1 MATEK
6 QVEANRRNAALSTGP
21 RTEAGK
27 ARCRA
32 NATTHG
38 LAAVRPE
45 IEAEMGAEGGLC
57 PAFAERRMKWEA
69 ETRPEGEVAG
79 WALDCAVAAS
89 LRIDRCGRAMDTL
102 IEATRERAR
111 LSWDEDR
118 AVSAAEAFGRLARN
132 PVLAARQL
140 RTTLAG
146 AFLLIDAWN
155 ALGEALGRGD
165 WTEAESSRALDLL
178 GAAPDLRE
186 GRTAIDPPGEDAPP
200 AFRRSLVDD
209 EVASL
214 LNLVDRA
221 LIPLE
226 AGECRRAMEGDLALI
241 SKPGKL
247 LARYERDAWR
257 RYRESMARVGNPAQA
272 STLSPAPA
280 PIAAKPVAPVA
291 APPARRRVEVAAVDE
306 GRAFEAERRAV
317 QAEMAAFLEE
327 SRGRFAAVEG
337 EDATVT
343 PVAPERPLDGPGRR
357 KSGRDGTK
365 PISRLEPA
373 QA

>member
-6 QVEANRRNAALSTGP
+6 QVAANRRNAGLSTGP

-27 ARCRA
+27 ARSRG
-32 NATTHG
+32 NATSHG
-38 LAAVRPE
+38 LAGVRPE
-45 IEAEMGAEGGLC
+45 IEAEMGAEGGGC
-57 PAFAERRMKWEA
+57 PAFAERRAKWKA
-69 ETRPEGEVAG
+69 EIRPEGEVAG

-89 LRIDRCGRAMDTL
+89 LRIDRCGRAMDSL
-102 IEATRERAR
+102 VEATRERAR
-111 LSWDEDR
+111 LSWEEDR
-118 AVSAAEAFGRLARN
+118 AVSAAEAFGRLGRN

-146 AFLLIDAWN
+146 AILLIDAWN

-178 GAAPDLRE
+178 GVARDLRE
-186 GRTAIDPPGEDAPP
+186 GLKAIDPPDEDDPP

-209 EVASL
+209 QVASL
-214 LNLVDRA
+214 LDLVDRA

-226 AGECRRAMEGDLALI
+226 AGECRRGMEGDLALI

-257 RYRESMARVGNPAQA
+257 RYRESMAGVGKPAQA
-272 STLSPAPA
+272 SAPA
-280 PIAAKPVAPVA
+280 PIDARPVVPVAVSPS
-291 APPARRRVEVAAVDE
+291 RRRVEVAALEE

-317 QAEMAAFLEE
+317 QAEMTAFLEE
-327 SRGRFAAVEG
+327 SRNRFAAAEG
-337 EDATVT
+337 GDATDQT
-343 PVAPERPLDGPGRR
+343 IAPEVHLDGPGRR
-357 KSGRDGTK
+357 QAKRVGTK
-365 PISRLEPA
+365 PISRLELA
-373 QA
+373 LA